1 MRDFGFASSSGGELA
16 GQGFSGQELIGNT
29 LQPEP
34 RGIYG
39 RGGKRLFDVV
49 FAILL
54 LPILA
59 PVIFGLWLLVR
70 RDGGA
75 GFFGH
80 TRVGQ
85 DGVAF
90 KCWKLRSMVV
100 DAETRLKTHL
110 ESCPEAA
117 AEWARDHKLTDD
129 PRINRL
135 GRVLRKTSLDELPQI
150 WNVLKGEMSFV
161 GPRPVVDAELEKYGQ
176 SLPAYLAQKPGI
188 TGLWQ
193 VSGRN
198 DISYD
203 ERVALD
209 VRYMRE
215 RCFAKDLSIILKT
228 GSAVLCRTGR

>member
-1 MRDFGFASSSGGELA
+1 MQNILVAKEAVGLLPHLNGR
-16 GQGFSGQELIGNT
+16 
-29 LQPEP
+29 
-34 RGIYG
+34 RGLYSAF
-39 RGGKRLFDVV
+39 GKRVFD
-49 FAILL
+49 ILLAVAL

-59 PVIFGLWLLVR
+59 PIIAVLSFWVG
-70 RDGGA
+70 RDGGS

-80 TRVGQ
+80 KRVGLN
-85 DGVAF
+85 GETF
-90 KCWKLRSMVV
+90 RCWKIRTMVTG
-100 DAETRLKTHL
+100 AEDKLKAYL
-110 ESCPEAA
+110 ADNPDAA
-117 AEWARDHKLTDD
+117 AEWARDHKLTHD
-129 PRINRL
+129 PRITRL
-135 GRVLRKTSLDELPQI
+135 GHFLRKTSLDELPQI

-161 GPRPVVDAELEKYGQ
+161 GPRPVVEAELEKYGQ

-215 RCFAKDLSIILKT
+215 RSFRKDLSIILKT
-228 GSAVLCRTGR
+228 GLAVVSKTGR

>member
-1 MRDFGFASSSGGELA
+1 MHDFALAAYPIEDSADRHITGQASS
-16 GQGFSGQELIGNT
+16 GFYAKI
-29 LQPEP
+29 
-34 RGIYG
+34 
-39 RGGKRLFDVV
+39 GKRFFDLGLAV
-49 FAILL
+49 LL
-54 LPILA
+54 LPVLA
-59 PVIFGLWLLVR
+59 PVIFALWLVVR

-80 TRVGQ
+80 TRVGR
-85 DGVAF
+85 GGKPF

-100 DAETRLKTHL
+100 DAEAKLQAYL
-110 ESCPEAA
+110 DANPEAA
-117 AEWARDHKLTDD
+117 AEWARDHKLTND

-135 GRVLRKTSLDELPQI
+135 GHILRKTSLDELPQI

-161 GPRPVVDAELEKYGQ
+161 GPRPIVTKELPKYG
-176 SLPAYLAQKPGI
+176 SSVPAYLAQKPGI

-209 VRYMRE
+209 VAYLSRRSFP
-215 RCFAKDLSIILKT
+215 RDLQIIAKT
-228 GSAVLCRTGR
+228 GMAVLGTTGR

>member
-1 MRDFGFASSSGGELA
+1 MRDFALTSPPIE
-16 GQGFSGQELIGNT
+16 NT
-29 LQPEP
+29 VAQDHALEAPT
-34 RGIYG
+34 GVYAA
-39 RGGKRLFDVV
+39 GGKRIFDIF
-49 FAILL
+49 FALLL
-54 LPILA
+54 LPVLV
-59 PVIFGLWLLVR
+59 PVIALLWCVVR
-70 RDGGA
+70 RDGGP

-85 DGVAF
+85 SGKAF

-100 DAETRLKTHL
+100 DAEARLQAYL
-110 ESCPEAA
+110 EANPEAA

-135 GRVLRKTSLDELPQI
+135 GHILRKTSLDELPQI

-161 GPRPVVDAELEKYGQ
+161 GPRPIVTKELTKYG
-176 SLPAYLAQKPGI
+176 SSVSAYLVQKPGI

-209 VRYMRE
+209 VAYMFKRS
-215 RCFAKDLSIILKT
+215 FSTDLKIIAKTAL
-228 GSAVLCRTGR
+228 AVVDRTGR

>member
-1 MRDFGFASSSGGELA
+1 MMQDFALA
-16 GQGFSGQELIGNT
+16 AYSIDESVDQQKPSFYPSF
-29 LQPEP
+29 
-34 RGIYG
+34 
-39 RGGKRLFDVV
+39 GKRAFDIS
-49 FAILL
+49 FALLLLPVLVPVILL
-54 LPILA
+54 LW
-59 PVIFGLWLLVR
+59 VLVR

-85 DGVAF
+85 NGKPF

-100 DAETRLKTHL
+100 NAEAKLQAYLDAN
-110 ESCPEAA
+110 PEAA
-117 AEWARDHKLTDD
+117 AEWERDHKLTND

-135 GRVLRKTSLDELPQI
+135 GYFLRKTSLDELPQI

-161 GPRPVVDAELEKYGQ
+161 GPRPIVTKELKKYGH
-176 SLPAYLAQKPGI
+176 SVPAYLAQKPGI

-209 VRYMRE
+209 VAYLTRRSF
-215 RCFAKDLSIILKT
+215 RTDLQIIART
-228 GSAVLCRTGR
+228 GLAVLGTTGR